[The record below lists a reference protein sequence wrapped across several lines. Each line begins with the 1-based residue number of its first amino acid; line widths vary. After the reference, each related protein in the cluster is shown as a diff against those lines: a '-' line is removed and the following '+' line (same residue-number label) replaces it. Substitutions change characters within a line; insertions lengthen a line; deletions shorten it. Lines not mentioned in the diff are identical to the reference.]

1 MRLALYA
8 QSTYVVKVI
17 AVYMRIYAEQPTDD
31 RAHRVSEILGEG
43 YACTMP
49 VSVVLAGVVQMK
61 KDRFY
66 WGKHSHHQGGSGPS
80 SSMHLRIPEQ
90 AA

>member
-1 MRLALYA
+1 
-8 QSTYVVKVI
+8 VVKVI

-31 RAHRVSEILGEG
+31 CAHRVAEILGEG
-43 YACTMP
+43 HACTML
-49 VSVVLAGVVQMK
+49 VSAVLAGIVEME

-66 WGKHSHHQGGSGPS
+66 LGKHFHHQGGFGPS
-80 SSMHLRIPEQ
+80 SSMHRRILEQ